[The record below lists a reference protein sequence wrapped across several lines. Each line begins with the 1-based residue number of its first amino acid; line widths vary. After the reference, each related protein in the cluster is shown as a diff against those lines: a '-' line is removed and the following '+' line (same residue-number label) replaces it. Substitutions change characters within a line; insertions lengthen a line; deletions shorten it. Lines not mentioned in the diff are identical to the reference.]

1 MNRGKEPARSIAPEP
16 IVHWLIRSSAA
27 IRGEGLHPRLIARL
41 DRVLV
46 ERVARE
52 LLCPDG
58 NGDFVLGILLA
69 QVEDTSHPGAREH
82 RCSHLKHQSQYHSEA
97 NEGRCGPPHP
107 YHHAYCAP

>member
-1 MNRGKEPARSIAPEP
+1 MNRGKEQARSVAPEP
-16 IVHWLIRSSAA
+16 IVHWLIRSSAV

-69 QVEDTSHPGAREH
+69 QVEDTSHPGARECH
-82 RCSHLKHQSQYHSEA
+82 CSHLKHQSQYHSEVS
-97 NEGRCGPPHP
+97 EGCCGPPHP
-107 YHHAYCAP
+107 YHLAYCAP